1 METLIN
7 ILLLLLGVLVASIA
21 ALILWRMLTRKRG
34 EPFVPEKTRVD
45 AIAEHM
51 RAVGKLIGLEVSAKE
66 IATATKGLSWL
77 PPLLLSQA
85 RVAMIFHFEKQYWID
100 LTRVQASDVQQI
112 GEEEFVLTLP
122 PVEGSLRLIDVSPY
136 DIQDGRVLGLLDVIQ
151 VNAPTQKRLMERA
164 QEQAAQ
170 LFQQNEARYHAEA
183 VRSIERQLK
192 AFLGLFDVRIRLE
205 WPAAQEVP
213 SDDDQ
218 APSQVQL
225 QPPAGVLPER
235 R

>member
-7 ILLLLLGVLVASIA
+7 ILLLLLGVLVAAIA
-21 ALILWRMLTRKRG
+21 GLILWRMLTRKRG
-34 EPFVPEKTRVD
+34 EPFVPEKSRVD

-100 LTRVQASDVQQI
+100 LTRVQAADVEQV
-112 GEEEFVLTLP
+112 GETEFVLTLP

-151 VNAPTQKRLMERA
+151 VNAPTQKRLMVRA

-170 LFQQNEARYHAEA
+170 LFQQNESRYHAEA

-205 WPAAQEVP
+205 WPASQETP
-213 SDDDQ
+213 GAEAEANQTQ
-218 APSQVQL
+218 AS
-225 QPPAGVLPER
+225 AGSLPEGR
-235 R
+235 

>member
-7 ILLLLLGVLVASIA
+7 ILLLLLGVLIAGIA
-21 ALILWRMLTRKRG
+21 ALVLWRMLTRKRG

-170 LFQQNEARYHAEA
+170 LFQQNELRYHAEA

-192 AFLGLFDVRIRLE
+192 AFLGLFEVRIRLE
-205 WPAAQEVP
+205 WPVSQETP
-213 SDDDQ
+213 ADDEQ
-218 APSQVQL
+218 APSQVQA
-225 QPPAGVLPER
+225 PAGALPER